1 MLNPV
6 QEQKY
11 SNAPSAPRYLN
22 GKMFVVDIFKLTQE
36 KNHFNAL
43 SVPRS
48 LNKNLVVINIF
59 KLNIFTLEKNLT
71 NANSALRRLIQSS
84 NVIDIFKLTQ
94 VKNHFNVI
102 FVAKNFVE
110 NKIARNMKSDA
121 KVHKYQLK
129 QKFNNHLILRRQIW
143 THTS

>member
-1 MLNPV
+1 MV
-6 QEQKY
+6 
-11 SNAPSAPRYLN
+11 
-22 GKMFVVDIFKLTQE
+22 VVDIFNLTQE

-102 FVAKNFVE
+102 FVAKSFV
-110 NKIARNMKSDA
+110 
-121 KVHKYQLK
+121 
-129 QKFNNHLILRRQIW
+129 
-143 THTS
+143 